1 MRPTRIEI
9 AGFKGAAPVAYD
21 LTSQLVFITGRNGQ
35 GKSRIREALDF
46 VLGRDVAGVSGAGKE
61 LRAALAGAELD
72 VTLTLDL
79 GDGATQ
85 TVRRSRRIEKGTF
98 KKPQVFI
105 GGVEADDTKL
115 AELLGDVSAPAG
127 STWLELSEDKLLAEL
142 ARLGARARSG
152 RGAVLSAV
160 RAVAAH
166 NKGALAEAL
175 CTALGV
181 KTPPRFVPPEDAP
194 EELVNAGYAARAG
207 DVLIGLENCASDRL
221 LATARDVAK
230 AEVNEA
236 QRAFKAIESSA
247 DRSREVSVAAE
258 VRPDEVALVEAQVK
272 AANEAFRTADAER
285 VTAKNA
291 LEAGARPLAEWEATK
306 ARLDAKVSAARTSL
320 GALPVPPVEAK
331 AALDDAPLRATLAA
345 AVAYANDVAGERDAA
360 AKAEQAALFAWGTAE
375 NTTKSARAALKV
387 LDGGHCPT
395 CRQAITGDVR
405 AVFDRALTD
414 AEQAEARAKSELDA
428 ARAYLQDQRTEL
440 DAANRDVDKARSAL
454 DAALKTQAAAG
465 VMAKTRETYNAA
477 ARALDEALAEQTA
490 FLAKPAP
497 AQPSDARARYDVAV
511 ADADAK
517 FVEMD
522 RLRARLTEV
531 SGQVE
536 RYKRWRSDLKLR
548 TDAEGRKKAADAL
561 MESVRTAERDLAKAG
576 TDELLG
582 TAAMYLPPEFGA
594 PLVFDGAIGISQG
607 VTFWSG
613 PGLSNA
619 QKLVLSIA
627 IDRALDTINGRRLRL
642 VLVEAEALDDATL
655 DHVAAALEGDVE
667 MGALDCAM
675 LISCHDPPRLVPQ
688 WQRIHVGPP
697 SPVRPG
703 GGEPAP
709 IVSGPGAEYGRSA
722 IETAVD
728 ALAETVG
735 YVPGVGHVS
744 ALDLVLRGIDSDGNP
759 VTETVDLDIA
769 TKVRNLKQR
778 MSDAGDRHDL
788 DTVREIQAEIDAL
801 EGVVDEPNPYN
812 VQEVDNGDNFVATFD
827 MPMPAEPAPSV
838 IERVVANH
846 DGGMKLAD
854 AVDAAIFGP
863 EAVAAIGQ
871 DGVDMALAL
880 SGMLPD
886 ADLAAVLDDTNAA
899 PHAMSPAGAEVLA
912 SIVEAD
918 IDDLTPEEL
927 AYAKSLAADGV
938 DATLNGVPVADIVAA
953 QAEFPLD
960 GVAPK
965 NPPPAPALLPD
976 PMNLDDA
983 GAISAL
989 ASVGLPTDGMS
1000 PQGARGILAR
1010 RLASDCPPSVVEA
1023 TANAIRKHLP
1033 KAPARGVADW
1043 IWRPGQTLGENP
1055 SRETLD
1061 AVINH
1066 LSARAVNELR
1076 TWPGSE
1082 RKPFAGGEMDAAVL
1096 EELTHELLVLD
1107 EGYPPR
1113 LTPAGVKAWEVLH
1126 DVAPVQSDAQ
1136 AERTAPTALA
1146 MLDGAG
1152 VTADEAR
1159 VAIKGMQADAL
1170 KALGEECVDLSK
1182 TANMTIGKRRD
1193 EIAARLSRAGTA
1205 LAALADM
1212 VAKYNAAHPP
1222 APKRLTKGATSGDG
1236 APDETNEVGAAVAP
1250 EGE

>member
-1 MRPTRIEI
+1 MRPIRIEI

-21 LTSQLVFITGRNGQ
+21 LTSPLVFITGRNGQ

-61 LRAALAGAELD
+61 LRAALAGTELD
-72 VTLTLDL
+72 VTLTLEFD
-79 GDGATQ
+79 DGATQ

-98 KKPQVFI
+98 KKPVVYI

-115 AELLGDVSAPAG
+115 AEMLGDVSAPAG

-152 RGAVLSAV
+152 RDAVLSAV

-207 DVLIGLENCASDRL
+207 DVLIGLENCAADRL

-272 AANEAFRTADAER
+272 AANEAFRAADAER
-285 VTAKNA
+285 VTAKSA
-291 LEAGARPLAEWEATK
+291 LEAGARPLAEWEVTK
-306 ARLDAKVSAARTSL
+306 ARLAAKVSAARTNL
-320 GALPVPPVEAK
+320 GALPVPHAEAT
-331 AALDDAPLRATLAA
+331 AALDDAPLRATLDA
-345 AVAYANDVAGERDAA
+345 AVAYANDVAGERYAA
-360 AKAEQAALFAWGTAE
+360 AKAEQTALFAWGTAE

-405 AVFDRALTD
+405 AVFDQALAN
-414 AEQAEARAKSELDA
+414 AEQAEAQAKSDLDA
-428 ARAYLQDQRTEL
+428 ASAYLQDQRTEL

-454 DAALKTQAAAG
+454 DAALKTQASAG
-465 VMAKTRETYNAA
+465 VMAKARETYKAA

-497 AQPSDARARYDVAV
+497 AQPADAQARYDVAL
-511 ADADAK
+511 ADAEAK
-517 FVEMD
+517 FNAMEQ
-522 RLRARLTEV
+522 LRARLTEV

-576 TDELLG
+576 ADELLG

-594 PLVFDGAIGISQG
+594 PLVFEGAIGITQG

-675 LISCHDPPRLVPQ
+675 LISCHEPPRLVPQ

-697 SPVRPG
+697 SPVRPD

-709 IVSGPGAEYGRSA
+709 FITVKDVTPEQVESFKAAMAEHNKNPGP
-722 IETAVD
+722 V
-728 ALAETVG
+728 
-735 YVPGVGHVS
+735 
-744 ALDLVLRGIDSDGNP
+744 VL
-759 VTETVDLDIA
+759 L
-769 TKVRNLKQR
+769 
-778 MSDAGDRHDL
+778 
-788 DTVREIQAEIDAL
+788 
-801 EGVVDEPNPYN
+801 
-812 VQEVDNGDNFVATFD
+812 
-827 MPMPAEPAPSV
+827 PAPSV
-838 IERVVANH
+838 IERVMARH

-886 ADLAAVLDDTNAA
+886 ADLAAVLDDALPTSPAI
-899 PHAMSPAGAEVLA
+899 SPAGAEVLA

-965 NPPPAPALLPD
+965 NPPPAPVMLPD
-976 PMNLDDA
+976 PMYLDDA
-983 GAISAL
+983 GAISAMAAL
-989 ASVGLPTDGMS
+989 GLPTDGMS
-1000 PQGARGILAR
+1000 PPAARSILAR
-1010 RLASDCPPSVVEA
+1010 RLADDCPPAVVES
-1023 TANAIRKHLP
+1023 TAVSIRKFLARVP
-1033 KAPARGVADW
+1033 PRGVADH

-1055 SRETLD
+1055 MPGTIE
-1061 AVINH
+1061 AIING

-1136 AERTAPTALA
+1136 AGRTAPTALA

-1159 VAIKGMQADAL
+1159 TAIKGMQADAL
-1170 KALGEECVDLSK
+1170 KALGEECVDLPK

-1193 EIAARLSRAGTA
+1193 EIAARLSRAGTTP
-1205 LAALADM
+1205 AALADM

-1222 APKRLTKGATSGDG
+1222 APKRLTKGAASGDG